1 MTLLISTKKMH
12 YNFKN
17 LKRSGFLMK
26 KIMISPSKYVQGED
40 ELNNLGVYVK
50 EFSDR
55 ALLVASKVDQARV
68 QNYLDSATQKDS
80 FVLVYGEFREE
91 CTKNEIERMRK
102 LAEENNCGVFIG
114 LGGGK
119 ALDTAKAASFLA
131 QKPVIIVP
139 TIASTDA
146 PTSKLAIIYNEKN
159 EFEEYFHLNKNP
171 DLVLVDTGIIAKAP
185 VRFLVAGMGD
195 ALATF
200 FEARSCIRSGA
211 NNMPGG
217 KSTKAAF
224 ALATAC
230 FETLM
235 EDSIKAKAACE
246 NNVVTQ
252 ALENIVEANIL
263 LSGLG
268 FESSGLAAAH
278 SIHDG
283 LTVLEETHHYM
294 HGEKVSFGTIVHL
307 VLENAPADELTNV
320 IDYCKSIGLPTCLKD
335 LGIVD
340 VTEEKIMAVA
350 QAAVAPTETIHNM
363 PFPVTAKDVYAAILT
378 ADKLAQ

>member
-1 MTLLISTKKMH
+1 
-12 YNFKN
+12 
-17 LKRSGFLMK
+17 MK
-26 KIMISPSKYVQGED
+26 KVMISPSKYIQGED
-40 ELNNLGVYVK
+40 ELYNLGMYVK

-68 QNYLDSATQKDS
+68 QTYLDRALEKDS
-80 FVLVYGEFREE
+80 FVLVYGEFGEE
-91 CTKNEIERMRK
+91 CTRKEIARMQK
-102 LAEENNCGVFIG
+102 LAEDNNCGVFIG

-119 ALDTAKAASFLA
+119 ALDTAKAASFLSK
-131 QKPVIIVP
+131 KPVIIVP

-146 PTSKLAIIYNEKN
+146 PTSKLAIIYNEKS
-159 EFEEYFHLNKNP
+159 EFEEYFHLQRNP
-171 DLVLVDTGIIAKAP
+171 DLVLVDTGIISKAP

-195 ALATF
+195 ALSTY
-200 FEARSCIRSGA
+200 FEARSCVRA
-211 NNMPGG
+211 NSDNMPGG
-217 KSTKAAF
+217 KSTKAAY
-224 ALATAC
+224 ALATLC

-235 EDSIKAKAACE
+235 EESIKARAACE
-246 NNVVTQ
+246 MKVVTP

-278 SIHDG
+278 AVHNG

-307 VLENAPADELTNV
+307 VLENAPEEELNSV
-320 IDYCKSIGLPTCLKD
+320 IAYCKAVGLPTCLKD
-335 LGIVD
+335 LGIVQ

-350 QAAVAPTETIHNM
+350 KASTAEGETIHNM
-363 PFPVTAKDVYAAILT
+363 PFPVTEKDVYAAIIT
-378 ADKLAQ
+378 ADRLGR